1 MKERRTLHLGET
13 AFTWLMLA
21 FSLFVLVQA
30 YRISGFSS
38 VSSPGMFPML
48 AAAAMVISLVL
59 LLLDNRQAKKPDAHD
74 LKDELWRAAQ
84 NIFLPEIL
92 IYSGI
97 IVLYMILIEP
107 LHFLPSSFLFLA
119 GSMMYLKG
127 STPVK
132 ALFIS
137 VGTLG
142 GIYLIFRTLFR
153 VILP

>member
-1 MKERRTLHLGET
+1 MRERRTLHLGET

-21 FSLFVLVQA
+21 FSVFVLAQG

-48 AAAAMVISLVL
+48 AAAIMVINLVL
-59 LLLDNRQAKKPDAHD
+59 LLLGNRQVEKPEAQD
-74 LKDELWRAAQ
+74 LKDELRRTVKD
-84 NIFLPEIL
+84 IFRPEIL
-92 IYSGI
+92 VYSGI

-119 GSMMYLKG
+119 GSIIYLKG

-132 ALFIS
+132 ALLIS
-137 VGTLG
+137 AGTLG
-142 GIYLIFRTLFR
+142 GIYLIFQTLFK
-153 VILP
+153 VVLP

>member
-13 AFTWLMLA
+13 VFTWLLLA
-21 FSLFVLVQA
+21 FSFFVLVLA

-48 AAAAMVISLVL
+48 AAAAMAISAAL
-59 LLLDNRQAKKPDAHD
+59 LLLNNRQAEKPDAHD
-74 LKDELWRAAQ
+74 LKDELWRAVKD
-84 NIFLPEIL
+84 IFRPEIL
-92 IYSGI
+92 VYSGI

-119 GSMMYLKG
+119 GSMIYLKG

-132 ALFIS
+132 ALLIS
-137 VGTLG
+137 TGTLG
-142 GIYLIFRTLFR
+142 GIYLVFRTLFR